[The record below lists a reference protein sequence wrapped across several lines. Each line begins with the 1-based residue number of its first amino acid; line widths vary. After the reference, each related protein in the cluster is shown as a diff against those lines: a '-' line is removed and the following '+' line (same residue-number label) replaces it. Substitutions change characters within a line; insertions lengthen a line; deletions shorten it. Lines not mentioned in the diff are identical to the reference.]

1 LPPLIIAHRGNS
13 AHRPENT
20 LAAFASAL
28 EVGADVIELD
38 VQLTRDGRLAVIH
51 DATLDRTT
59 SGRGRVR
66 DHSLQQIRE
75 LSAGYR
81 GVFGDA
87 YPGERVPTLGDA
99 LGFLKGRAR
108 VLIEVK
114 LDPLGDASEAGVE
127 ELCVHEVQ
135 RAGMTGDVALVS
147 FDRRAIERFRAI
159 APEVRRGHLFQRASA
174 DEVVAGARA
183 VDCDLVLLEKGMLSD
198 ALFDAVRAA
207 GFRVGTWLVDDPA
220 ELRALCRY
228 DLFAVATNRPG
239 ELIEATLETE

>member
-38 VQLTRDGRLAVIH
+38 VQLTRDARLAVIH

-66 DHSLQQIRE
+66 DHTLQQIRE

-87 YPGERVPTLGDA
+87 YLGERVPALGDA

-114 LDPLGDASEAGVE
+114 LDSAGDAAEAGVE

-135 RAGMTGDVALVS
+135 RAGMTGDVGLLS

-159 APEVRRGHLFQRASA
+159 APEIRRGHLFHRASA
-174 DEVVAGARA
+174 DEVVAGARD
-183 VDCDLVLLEKGMLSD
+183 VDCDLVLLEKGMLGD
-198 ALFDAVRAA
+198 ALVDAVRAA

-220 ELRALCRY
+220 ELRALSRY